1 MIDFHCHLDLY
12 PKPQTIIERADQSGV
27 YVLSVTTIPKA
38 WLGTKRLAKGR
49 RRIRTALGFHPELAY
64 ERYSELGL
72 FDTLIDEAPYVGEV
86 GLDGSKHL
94 REHAS
99 LQRKV
104 FAHVLKA
111 TERAGG
117 RVMSIHS
124 RGAADEVLDL
134 LRSHD
139 AGIPVLHWFTG
150 GPSELQKAIN
160 AGCWFSVG
168 PAMLKSKA
176 GRERA
181 AMMPRDRVLP
191 ETDGPFGTI
200 KGKPLEPSD
209 AESVTQPL
217 ASLWSM
223 PTTDVRQHLIQN
235 FKSIVTFASAANKKS
250 DS

>member
-38 WLGTKRLAKGR
+38 WPGTKRLAKGR
-49 RRIRTALGFHPELAY
+49 RRIRTALGFHPELAH

-72 FDTLIDEAPYVGEV
+72 FDTLINEAPYVGEV

-124 RGAADEVLDL
+124 RGAADEVLEL
-134 LRSHD
+134 IRAHD
-139 AGIPVLHWFTG
+139 AGLPVLHWFTG
-150 GPSELQKAIN
+150 GACELQNAIN
-160 AGCWFSVG
+160 AGCWFSIG

-181 AMMPRDRVLP
+181 AAMPRNRLLP
-191 ETDGPFGTI
+191 ESDGPFGKVGRKI
-200 KGKPLEPSD
+200 LEPLD
-209 AESVTQPL
+209 AGQIVPVLSELWAEPVSV
-217 ASLWSM
+217 
-223 PTTDVRQHLIQN
+223 VRYQLMENLRTIARFTRH
-235 FKSIVTFASAANKKS
+235 
-250 DS
+250 

>member
-12 PKPQTIIERADQSGV
+12 PKPQTIIERADLAGV

-38 WLGTKRLAKGR
+38 WLGTKQLAKGR
-49 RRIRTALGFHPELAY
+49 LRIRTALGFHPELAH

-94 REHAS
+94 REHVS

-104 FAHVLKA
+104 FAHVLKT

-124 RGAADEVLDL
+124 RGAAEEVLEL

-150 GPSELQKAIN
+150 GPSELQNAIN

-176 GRERA
+176 GRARA
-181 AMMPRDRVLP
+181 AMMPRDQILP

-200 KGKPLEPSD
+200 KGRPLEPND
-209 AESVTQPL
+209 AEAVIQTF
-217 ASLWSM
+217 ASLWSI
-223 PTTDVRQHLIQN
+223 PPEDVRQQLIQN
-235 FKSIVTFASAANKKS
+235 FKSIVTFAPDIKR
-250 DS
+250 DSIS